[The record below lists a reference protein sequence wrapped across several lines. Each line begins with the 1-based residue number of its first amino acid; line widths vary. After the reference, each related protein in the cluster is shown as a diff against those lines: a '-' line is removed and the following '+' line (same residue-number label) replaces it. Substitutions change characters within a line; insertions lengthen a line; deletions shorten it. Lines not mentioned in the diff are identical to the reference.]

1 MRNLKGSDKNSINST
16 FFQLRLQSFTF
27 KFWQMQRTNVQL
39 YHDFT
44 YFVGQE
50 FCLTPSRTS
59 KVLYPSCISK
69 TYTRQ
74 KSRLNQKLPFF
85 FCVFILD
92 VWMVEVKYKYIVS
105 TVWFLEG
112 RQIFEFRKRTRSLG
126 FPDLCLFWI
135 DWLLGFLKVQRLL
148 YISSTQH

>member
-1 MRNLKGSDKNSINST
+1 
-16 FFQLRLQSFTF
+16 
-27 KFWQMQRTNVQL
+27 MQRTNVQL

-92 VWMVEVKYKYIVS
+92 VWMVEVKYKYVVS
-105 TVWFLEG
+105 IVWFLKG
-112 RQIFEFRKRTRSLG
+112 RQIFGFRKRTRSLG
-126 FPDLCLFWI
+126 FPDLCLFL
-135 DWLLGFLKVQRLL
+135 DWLTFRLFKSSKIVVRKLDPTLKWNM
-148 YISSTQH
+148 INIK